1 MAYVFCNS
9 CGHRNP
15 PNASFCSSC
24 GAVLDMP
31 DERTVVIAQ
40 VDPMQDLPGPSDNA
54 SIRLGDIGEHAV
66 LVIRSGDLTGSRF
79 TLSRDITQIGRHQD
93 SDILL
98 DDITV
103 SRRHAEIVR
112 TSKSLIVRDLGSLN
126 GTYVNQSR
134 VDEFALQHGDELQV
148 GKYRMVLFSKA
159 DILS

>member
-1 MAYVFCNS
+1 
-9 CGHRNP
+9 
-15 PNASFCSSC
+15 
-24 GAVLDMP
+24 MP
-31 DERTVVIAQ
+31 DERTVIIAQ
-40 VDPMQDLPGPSDNA
+40 VDPLQDLPGPSDNA
-54 SIRLGDIGEHAV
+54 TIRLGDIGEHAV
-66 LVIRSGDLTGSRF
+66 LVVRSGDLTGSRF
-79 TLSRDITQIGRHQD
+79 TLSKDVTKIGRNQD

-103 SRRHAEIVR
+103 SRRHAEVLK

-134 VDEFALQHGDELQV
+134 VDEFSLQHGDELQV

>member
-54 SIRLGDIGEHAV
+54 SIRLGDIDEHPV
-66 LVIRSGDLTGSRF
+66 LVIRSGDLIGNRF
-79 TLSRDITQIGRHQD
+79 TLSKDITQIGRHQD

>member
-79 TLSRDITQIGRHQD
+79 TLSKDITQIGRHQD

>member
-1 MAYVFCNS
+1 MD
-9 CGHRNP
+9 
-15 PNASFCSSC
+15 
-24 GAVLDMP
+24 LP

-40 VDPMQDLPGPSDNA
+40 VDPLQDLPGSSDNA
-54 SIRLGDIGEHAV
+54 TIRLGEIGEHAV

-79 TLSRDITQIGRHQD
+79 TLSKDITQIGRHQD

-103 SRRHAEIVR
+103 SRRHAEILK
-112 TSKSLIVRDLGSLN
+112 TSNSLLVRDLGSLN

-134 VDEFALQHGDELQV
+134 VDEFVLKHGDELQV
-148 GKYRMVLFSKA
+148 GKYRMVLFSKS

>member
-1 MAYVFCNS
+1 MSYVFCNQ

-15 PNASFCSSC
+15 PSSSFCSSC

-40 VDPMQDLPGPSDNA
+40 VDALQDLPGPGDNA
-54 SIRLGDIGEHAV
+54 SIRLGDVHGHGV
-66 LVIRSGDLTGSRF
+66 LVIRSGEMTGSRF
-79 TLSRDITQIGRHQD
+79 TLSKDVTLIGRHPE

-103 SRRHAEIVR
+103 SRRHAEVIK
-112 TSKSLIVRDLGSLN
+112 TSSALIVRDLGSLN
-126 GTYVNQSR
+126 GTYVNQTR
-134 VDEFALQHGDELQV
+134 VDEFTLKHGDELQV
-148 GKYRMVLFSKA
+148 GKFRMVLFSKS

>member
-1 MAYVFCNS
+1 MAYVFCNN

-15 PNASFCSSC
+15 PNSSFCSSC
-24 GAVLDMP
+24 GAVLDLP

-40 VDPMQDLPGPSDNA
+40 VDPLQDLPGSSDNA
-54 SIRLGDIGEHAV
+54 TIRLGEIGEHAV

-79 TLSRDITQIGRHQD
+79 TLSKDITQIGRHQD

-103 SRRHAEIVR
+103 SRRHAEILK
-112 TSKSLIVRDLGSLN
+112 TSNSLLVRDLGSLN

-134 VDEFALQHGDELQV
+134 VDEFVLKHGDELQV
-148 GKYRMVLFSKA
+148 GKYRMVLFSKS

>member
-1 MAYVFCNS
+1 MAYVFCNH

-15 PNASFCSSC
+15 PNSTFCSSC

-40 VDPMQDLPGPSDNA
+40 VDPMQDLPGLSDNA
-54 SIRLGDIGEHAV
+54 TIRLGDIGEHAV

-126 GTYVNQSR
+126 GTYVNQTR
-134 VDEFALQHGDELQV
+134 VDEFILQHGDELQV

>member
-15 PNASFCSSC
+15 PSSSFCSSC

-31 DERTVVIAQ
+31 DERTVIIAQ
-40 VDPMQDLPGPSDNA
+40 VDPLQDLPGPSDNA
-54 SIRLGDIGEHAV
+54 TIRLGDIGEHAV
-66 LVIRSGDLTGSRF
+66 LVVRSGDLTGSRF
-79 TLSRDITQIGRHQD
+79 TLSKDVTKIGRNQD

-103 SRRHAEIVR
+103 SRRHAEVLK

-134 VDEFALQHGDELQV
+134 VDEFSLQHGDELQV

>member
-15 PNASFCSSC
+15 PNSSFCSSC

-66 LVIRSGDLTGSRF
+66 LVIRSGDMTGSRF

>member
-1 MAYVFCNS
+1 MEYVFCNQ
-9 CGHRNP
+9 CAHRNP
-15 PNASFCSSC
+15 PNSSFCSSC

-40 VDPMQDLPGPSDNA
+40 VDPLQDLPGSSDNA
-54 SIRLGDIGEHAV
+54 TIRLGDIGEHAV
-66 LVIRSGDLTGSRF
+66 LVIRSGDLTGCRF
-79 TLSRDITQIGRHQD
+79 TLSKDITQIGRHQE

-103 SRRHAEIVR
+103 SRRHAEVVR
-112 TSKSLIVRDLGSLN
+112 TSKSLIIRDLGSLN

-134 VDEFALQHGDELQV
+134 VDEFALQHGDELQI

>member
-15 PNASFCSSC
+15 PNSSFCSSC

-31 DERTVVIAQ
+31 DERTVIIAQ

-54 SIRLGDIGEHAV
+54 TIRLGDIGEHAV
-66 LVIRSGDLTGSRF
+66 LVVRAGDLTGSRF
-79 TLSRDITQIGRHQD
+79 TLSKDVTKIGRNQD

-103 SRRHAEIVR
+103 SRRHAEVLK
-112 TSKSLIVRDLGSLN
+112 TSKSLIIRDLGSLN
-126 GTYVNQSR
+126 GTYVNQAR
-134 VDEFALQHGDELQV
+134 VDEFALHHGDELQV

>member
-1 MAYVFCNS
+1 MAYVFCNN

-15 PNASFCSSC
+15 PNSSFCSSC
-24 GAVLDMP
+24 GAILDLP

-40 VDPMQDLPGPSDNA
+40 VDPLQDLPGSSDNA
-54 SIRLGDIGEHAV
+54 TIRLGEIGEHAV

-79 TLSRDITQIGRHQD
+79 TLSKDVTQIGRHQD

-103 SRRHAEIVR
+103 SRHHAEIIK
-112 TSKSLIVRDLGSLN
+112 TSKSLLVKDLGSLN

-134 VDEFALQHGDELQV
+134 VDEFALKHGDELQV
-148 GKYRMVLFSKA
+148 GKFRMVLFSKS

>member
-15 PNASFCSSC
+15 PNSSFCSSC

-126 GTYVNQSR
+126 GTCVNQSR

>member
-1 MAYVFCNS
+1 MSYVFCNQ

-15 PNASFCSSC
+15 PSSSFCSSC

-40 VDPMQDLPGPSDNA
+40 VDALQDLPGPSDNA
-54 SIRLGDIGEHAV
+54 SIRLGDVQGHGV
-66 LVIRSGDLTGSRF
+66 LVIRSGDMTGSRF
-79 TLSRDITQIGRHQD
+79 TLSKDVTLIGRHPE

-103 SRRHAEIVR
+103 SRRHAEVIK
-112 TSKSLIVRDLGSLN
+112 TASALIVRDLGSLN
-126 GTYVNQSR
+126 GTYVNQTR
-134 VDEFALQHGDELQV
+134 VDEFALKHGDELQV
-148 GKYRMVLFSKA
+148 GKFRMVLFSKS